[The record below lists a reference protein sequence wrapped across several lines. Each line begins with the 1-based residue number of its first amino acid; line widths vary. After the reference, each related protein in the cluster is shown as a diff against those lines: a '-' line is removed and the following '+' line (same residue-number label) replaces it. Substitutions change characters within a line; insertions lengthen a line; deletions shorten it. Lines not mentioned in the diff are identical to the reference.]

1 MDPRS
6 NLKKDMSGQPGFTLL
21 EILLVIALI
30 AVMYSAGAPLLSNLT
45 AEIETR
51 LGTLSSDIRS
61 AYDLSVLSG
70 KPYRMVFDFDK
81 GEYWLEETDQR
92 NFFLGDR
99 KLDRDLTE
107 REERDLQTKFE
118 DEFEEYVELAGQEI
132 EIPDSDEVVKPESP
146 VIKAKA
152 LLRPAKWYK
161 VTNQEWKVRSLGTE
175 IGFLDIQTEHHEFL
189 QKWEDMEEG
198 DRVLLHFFPK
208 GYVEKAVIHIG
219 RKEDEI
225 TFYPP
230 DDLENPPFT
239 INVKP
244 WLGIATVETGYQEVD
259 LEADESRR

>member
-51 LGTLSSDIRS
+51 FGTLSSDIRS

-107 REERDLQTKFE
+107 REEKDL
-118 DEFEEYVELAGQEI
+118 
-132 EIPDSDEVVKPESP
+132 
-146 VIKAKA
+146 
-152 LLRPAKWYK
+152 
-161 VTNQEWKVRSLGTE
+161 
-175 IGFLDIQTEHHEFL
+175 
-189 QKWEDMEEG
+189 
-198 DRVLLHFFPK
+198 
-208 GYVEKAVIHIG
+208 
-219 RKEDEI
+219 
-225 TFYPP
+225 
-230 DDLENPPFT
+230 
-239 INVKP
+239 
-244 WLGIATVETGYQEVD
+244 
-259 LEADESRR
+259 